1 MLVFVNFACSEVD
14 LKLLSVACY
23 TCVICARNCSICRH
37 RALGWTF
44 FIFLP
49 FLCQRV
55 RWILKTL
62 IQIQIFY
69 HLLPRVSVNDYLK
82 DDLPTAEFLTEL
94 IFKTSKEKI
103 KQCGTD
109 E

>member
-1 MLVFVNFACSEVD
+1 MSTQSSWLDVLYIPPVPESAS
-14 LKLLSVACY
+14 
-23 TCVICARNCSICRH
+23 
-37 RALGWTF
+37 
-44 FIFLP
+44 
-49 FLCQRV
+49 QM
-55 RWILKTL
+55 ILKTL
-62 IQIQIFY
+62 MQIQIFY

-103 KQCGTD
+103 KQCGKD